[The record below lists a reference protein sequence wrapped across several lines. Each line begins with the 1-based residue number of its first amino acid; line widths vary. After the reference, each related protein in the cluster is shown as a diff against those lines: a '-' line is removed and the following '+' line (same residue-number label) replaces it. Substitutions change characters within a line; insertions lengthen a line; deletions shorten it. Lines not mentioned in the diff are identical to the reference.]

1 MSLFGAASS
10 GVDPKTGSYLNKQQ
24 RIAMFQASQGNGGA
38 GAGGDGVGGGGRRVS
53 NPKTAIVVANKMTAV
68 VQKLQTSYQA
78 SATAVSD
85 QAQANKQSL
94 ENLANT
100 VANSREQ
107 TLINEKRETRDDRVE
122 KESRLRNT
130 KEKLIEGI
138 SSAAAGLANA
148 GQRAATKAVQ
158 PIQGLLGKILRAFGS
173 LAAAWTV
180 DNLPSLLGAWDD
192 FRNGL
197 PDFRDNLIG
206 SLGKMRG
213 VWSII
218 DLALK
223 KVGPAIRNVAKAV
236 GRTVRFVAR
245 KIFSISKRI
254 FSAIGDF
261 VFKLVKRVVG
271 KIIDLG
277 RWAKN
282 ALGGAARNA
291 GNLLGGGADAANGL
305 RQGTNAASGATDGV
319 QGAKKGVDAIEAAK
333 DVKPKGN
340 MFSRI
345 GDNIK
350 SVMGRAGEWTK
361 GQLTKGM
368 DGLKNLGS
376 SISGATSGITEGKDL
391 KKPLDGK
398 QKGFLSNILNGVLDK
413 APANIPKGLIDTLK
427 GGLGNVDKLLRKVP
441 FVGFAI
447 DYMLNAQEGMEFQ
460 ENIIRSLG
468 SSLTGMVGA
477 AAGAKIGGGL
487 GFAAGTVVPVLGNV
501 VGAAIGAALGGIIG
515 GILGGTGGD
524 AVGAAAYSTFTG
536 KETTDTGLIGGDAFD
551 SLISG
556 TDGASETA
564 TKVTGSDAE
573 ATIQIAPT
581 SAAVVGEGLSTPEG
595 LNMPSTGAAETTV
608 TGIDLPPIDATGNE
622 PETDEGETELTEIDQ
637 EPIFSSSNPET
648 AFYREMAAS
657 YYDLMAV

>member
-1 MSLFGAASS
+1 MSLFGVASS

-24 RIAMFQASQGNGGA
+24 RIAMFQASRGQGGGA
-38 GAGGDGVGGGGRRVS
+38 GGGDVAGGGRRGV
-53 NPKTAIVVANKMTAV
+53 NPQSAIVVANKMTSV

-78 SATAVSD
+78 SATAVSE

-148 GQRAATKAVQ
+148 GQRVAQKAVQ
-158 PIQGLLGKILRAFGS
+158 PIQGLLAKILRAFGA

-192 FRNGL
+192 FRDGL
-197 PDFRDNLIG
+197 PDFRDNLLG

-223 KVGPAIRNVAKAV
+223 KIGPAIRRVAKAV
-236 GRTVRFVAR
+236 GRTVRFVGR

-254 FSAIGDF
+254 FGAIGEF
-261 VFKLVKRVVG
+261 VFNLVKRVVG
-271 KIIDLG
+271 KVIDLG

-282 ALGGAARNA
+282 AVSGAARNV
-291 GNLLGGGADAANGL
+291 GNLLGGGADAAQGARNGA
-305 RQGTNAASGATDGV
+305 NAASGLADGAN
-319 QGAKKGVDAIEAAK
+319 GAKKGLIEGAADA
-333 DVKPKGN
+333 KPKGN
-340 MFSRI
+340 MFTRL

-350 SVMGRAGEWTK
+350 SIMGRAGDWTK

-368 DGLKNLGS
+368 DGLKNLGG
-376 SISGATSGITEGKDL
+376 SIQDATSGVSEGKDL

-398 QKGFLSNILNGVLDK
+398 QKGFLTNILSGVLDK
-413 APANIPKGLIDTLK
+413 APKSIPPRLIDTLK
-427 GGLGNVDKLLRKVP
+427 AGLGNVDKFLRKVP

-447 DYMLNAQEGMEFQ
+447 DYMLNAQEGMQFQ

-515 GILGGTGGD
+515 GMLGGTAGD

-551 SLISG
+551 KFISG
-556 TDGASETA
+556 TDGASEPA
-564 TKVTGSDAE
+564 TKVSGSDAE
-573 ATIQIAPT
+573 VTIQVAPT

-595 LNMPSTGAAETTV
+595 LNMPTAGKAETTV
-608 TGIDLPPIDATGNE
+608 TGVDLPPIDASTDE
-622 PETDEGETELTEIDQ
+622 PMQEEGETELSEIEQD
-637 EPIFSSSNPET
+637 PIFSTSNPET
-648 AFYREMAAS
+648 AFYRQMAAS